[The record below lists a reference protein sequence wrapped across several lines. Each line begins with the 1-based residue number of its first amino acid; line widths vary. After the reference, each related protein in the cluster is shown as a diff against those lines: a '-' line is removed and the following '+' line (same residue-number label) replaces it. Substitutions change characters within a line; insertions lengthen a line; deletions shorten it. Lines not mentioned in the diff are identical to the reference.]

1 MHVPNRIDADDVL
14 RIDHTKTAMKATRTL
29 RARGFAIAIVA
40 AIFLLTRPVSVS
52 ADQLTLSIDPSSQTV
67 AAGGT
72 GSFTIDLSNAS
83 TNTSS
88 FTVGGF
94 QLEMSVPT
102 ASGITFTSASI
113 PTTGYL
119 FQGNSFDIINS
130 QPFSNSTFPTTSVT
144 MADAANTLSTSPVL
158 APGDSFALAVVN
170 FSVSAAAASGTF
182 AISNIDISTDPSF
195 GTQFTDNTGSPLTY
209 SYAGGS
215 ITVQGKT
222 VVPEPASIVLACL
235 GCTGGY
241 GFLRASSRKIQLL
254 KTTNTCM

>member
-1 MHVPNRIDADDVL
+1 MHARNRIDADDLL
-14 RIDHTKTAMKATRTL
+14 RIDPTKKTTTATRTL

-40 AIFLLTRPVSVS
+40 AILLLTRPASVS

-72 GSFTIDLSNAS
+72 GSFTVELSNAS

-94 QLEMSVPT
+94 QLELSLPS
-102 ASGITFTSASI
+102 ASGITFTSANY
-113 PTTGYL
+113 PTSNYL
-119 FQGNSFDIINS
+119 FNGNSFGITNS
-130 QPFSNSTFPTTSVT
+130 LSLASSSFPSTVVT
-144 MADAANTLSTSPVL
+144 MNDFAATLSTAPTL

-170 FSVSAAAASGTF
+170 FSVSAAATSGTY
-182 AISNIDISTDPSF
+182 AISNIDISSDPTS
-195 GTQFTDNTGSPLTY
+195 GTQFTDNTSNANPIAY

-215 ITVQGKT
+215 IKVQGNA

-235 GCTGGY
+235 GCAGGL
-241 GFLRASSRKIQLL
+241 GIVRRSRRRNATRIS
-254 KTTNTCM
+254 